1 VTRRRPALIGLI
13 ALAGAFGTTP
23 TSAGAV
29 VQDAPGAMP
38 DTVELVDRVVAIVGD
53 TAILRSEVIQEL
65 MQWEGAGNELPA
77 AGTAGRDSLFR
88 QTLDAM
94 VDRMVLLQKAEEMED
109 ISLDPTMLDGE
120 TNARI
125 NEARSNFRTAT
136 EFTEAVASSGRTMV
150 QYRQELRSGLRA
162 ELLIQ
167 RFFQQTRESRPPA
180 PVTEEE
186 VETYFAEQVA
196 GTTRPTSVAFE
207 QIAIEPVPT
216 EEARQAALEEAEQ
229 ALREIR
235 DGEDFEI
242 VARRYSDDPG
252 SRERGGDLG
261 WVRRGMMVP
270 PFENAAWAARTG
282 TPIGPVWTRFG
293 WHIIRVDNIR
303 GGERNLSHILVTPEM
318 GEADID
324 RARSEAQAIAD
335 SARAGTPFDQ
345 LAERYGM
352 EELPFRIPLQPL
364 DRIGEVFRPVYAE
377 ELADPVPGEIVG
389 PFAVSELL
397 GPLPVFV
404 VIHVTE
410 FAQAGEIEL
419 TDEVRQQIRER
430 LEIEKAERRF
440 VEELR
445 NEVYVDVRL

>member
-1 VTRRRPALIGLI
+1 MTRVRGALV
-13 ALAGAFGTTP
+13 ALALAAGWVAATP
-23 TSAGAV
+23 ARS
-29 VQDAPGAMP
+29 DAQEAAGAMP
-38 DTVELVDRVVAIVGD
+38 DTVELVDRVVAVVGD
-53 TAILRSEVIQEL
+53 TAILRSEVIEEL
-65 MQWEGAGNELPA
+65 LKFESEGNAVPPK
-77 AGTAGRDSLFR
+77 GTAARDSVMR
-88 QTLDAM
+88 QTLNLM
-94 VDRMVLLQKAEEMED
+94 VERMILLQKAEEMED
-109 ISLDPTMLDGE
+109 ISVDPTMLDGE
-120 TNARI
+120 TNAKI

-150 QYRQELRSGLRA
+150 QYRQEVRSNIRA
-162 ELLIQ
+162 QFLIQ
-167 RFFQQTRESRPPA
+167 RFLQQTQDRRPPA

-186 VETYFAEQVA
+186 IRAYFDEQVA
-196 GTTRPTSVAFE
+196 GRTRPTSVAFE

-293 WHIIRVDNIR
+293 WHIIRVDNVR
-303 GGERNLSHILVTPEM
+303 GGERKLSHILVSPEL
-318 GEADID
+318 GEADVA
-324 RARSEAQAIAD
+324 RAGEKAEAIAD
-335 SARAGTPFDQ
+335 SARAGTPLEQ
-345 LAERYGM
+345 LAERHGM
-352 EELPFRIPLQPL
+352 EELPFRMPLQPL
-364 DRIGEVFRPVYAE
+364 DRIGEVFKPVYAE
-377 ELADPVPGEIVG
+377 MLADPVPGEIVG
-389 PFAVSELL
+389 PFAVPELL

-410 FAQAGEIEL
+410 FARAGEIEF
-419 TDEVRQQIRER
+419 DDDVRQQIRAQ
-430 LEIEKAERRF
+430 LEQMKAERRF
-440 VEELR
+440 LEELR
-445 NEVYVDVRL
+445 SEVYVDVRL